1 MNLKPRGSLRLD
13 QDAAT
18 LMRLMPFKVR
28 KLLLVAS
35 LYDAYLLEED
45 GRLTDLL
52 MQAYRLRDLG
62 YFPVVSRATDAEE
75 ALAMLERESFDLVVA
90 MMRLGDI
97 DPFTFG
103 RRAKSLCPGTPVVL
117 LAYDTPEL
125 ERLIASLDRQAIDR
139 IFLWRGDGKILVGII
154 QLMEDE
160 RNAASDTDQFGI
172 PNLLIVEDDLH
183 FTSVYLPELF
193 EELWDQT
200 TRLLDDEVSLAKRAL
215 RQRGRPRVHLAGTYE
230 EGLAIY
236 RRFAGNLLGV
246 ISDIHYPRGGKT
258 DPRAGVDFARLVRSE
273 QPTLPILLQTSED
286 GMEEIAA
293 ELNAGL
299 LRKESP
305 TLLADFRAGLQERFG
320 FGDLLFRDEEGREVA
335 RVPNLDALSAVVESL
350 PEETLCRYFQEGQ
363 LRRWLWA
370 RTEFSLAQRLEVEGF
385 STPDPVQLRR
395 LIHQA
400 IEEEQERS
408 RRGSVVTYSRRFH
421 PEHWHLAQIGGGS
434 LGGKGRGLAFF
445 DKVMAENLDPARW
458 PGVKVGIPRTLILR
472 TEVFEEFVRRNDLLQ
487 WALGETSDLR
497 VANRFLQ
504 SELPPTLVGDIR
516 DFIRQIRL
524 PLAVRSS
531 SLLEDALY
539 QPFAGIYLT
548 KMIPNN
554 QPDLD
559 TRFVNLTNAI
569 KLVFASTFYR
579 QAKSYIEATG
589 HRAEEEQMAVIIQE
603 VVGAPH
609 NARFYPDFAGVAR
622 SWNYYPVGNATP
634 ADGVVNVALGLGKT
648 VVDGGVSLRFCPATP
663 SILPQLDGPW
673 QRALAHSQRTFFAIN
688 MKPAYSQAYAEEDEF
703 LLNLS
708 LAEAELDGTLSWL
721 GSTYSREDDRLL
733 DGLRPGG
740 PRAVTFAHLLKNEVF
755 PLAPLVRELLSLAE
769 EAMRCPVEMEFAAT
783 LDPEHAL
790 PATFG
795 FLQVRPLVVADQ
807 LVTVELGP
815 IELSQAL
822 CFSRQVL
829 GNGILENLTD
839 ILYVQPGLF
848 DPGQSPQTA
857 AAVGRLNARLRAEQ
871 RPYLLVG
878 PGRWGSSDPWLGI
891 PVSWEQIS
899 EARAIV
905 EASLPNLNVDPSQG
919 SHFFQ
924 NITSLRIG
932 YFTVPLRPSSQS
944 GGPEHAFLDWEWLKE
959 QEPQAQDGAVR
970 WLRLSSPLRIE
981 IDGRSGNGVIYKTS
995 FRDVMGAD
1003 LKSVPITS
1011 DSAGQGVPVR
1021 WRVG

>member
-1 MNLKPRGSLRLD
+1 LNNVPGV
-13 QDAAT
+13 
-18 LMRLMPFKVR
+18 F

-62 YFPVVSRATDAEE
+62 YLPVITRATDAEE
-75 ALAMLERESFDLVVA
+75 ALGILESEPFDLVVA

-97 DPFTFG
+97 DPITFG
-103 RRAKSLCPGTPVVL
+103 RRAKSLCPGVPVVL

-125 ERLIASLDRQAIDR
+125 ERMIPLLDRQTIDR

-160 RNAASDTDQFGI
+160 RNAAVDTDRLGI

-183 FTSVYLPELF
+183 FTSAYLPALF

-200 TRLLDDEVSLAKRAL
+200 SRLLDEEVSLAQRAI

-230 EGLAIY
+230 EGLAVY
-236 RRFAGNLLGV
+236 RRFAGSLLGV
-246 ISDIHYPRGGKT
+246 ITDIHYPRGGKT

-273 QPTLPILLQTSED
+273 QPTLPILLQTSEE

-305 TLLADFRAGLQERFG
+305 TLLADFRASLQERFG

-370 RTEFSLAQRLEVEGF
+370 RTEFSLARRLEAEGF
-385 STPDPVQLRR
+385 STSDPVQLQR

-400 IEEEQERS
+400 IEEEQEWS
-408 RRGSVVTYSRRFH
+408 RRGTVVTYSRRFH
-421 PEHWHLAQIGGGS
+421 PEHWHLAQIGDGS

-445 DKVMAENLDPARW
+445 DKVMAENMDPARW

-472 TEVFEEFVRRNDLLQ
+472 TEVFEEFIRRNDLLH
-487 WALGETSDLR
+487 WVLGETSDLR
-497 VANRFLQ
+497 VANRFLH

-516 DFIRQIRL
+516 DFIRQIRH

-559 TRFVNLTNAI
+559 SRFLNLTNAI

-634 ADGVVNVALGLGKT
+634 ADGVANVALGLGKT
-648 VVDGGVSLRFCPATP
+648 VVDGGVSLRFCPTTP
-663 SILPQLDGPW
+663 SILPQFGSP
-673 QRALAHSQRTFFAIN
+673 QEMLAHSQRTFYAIN
-688 MKPAYSQAYAEEDEF
+688 MKPTYSQAYAEEDEF
-703 LLNLS
+703 LLNLP

-733 DGLRPGG
+733 DGLKPGG

-755 PLAPLVRELLSLAE
+755 PLAPLVRELLALAE
-769 EAMRCPVEMEFAAT
+769 KAMRCPVEMEFAAI
-783 LDPEHAL
+783 LDPAQAL

-795 FLQVRPLVVADQ
+795 FLQVRPLVVGDE
-807 LVTVELGP
+807 LVTVELSP

-822 CFSRQVL
+822 CLSRQVL

-839 ILYVQPGLF
+839 ILYVQPSLF
-848 DPGQSPQTA
+848 DPSQSPQTA
-857 AAVGRLNARLRAEQ
+857 AAVGRLNARLKAENL
-871 RPYLLVG
+871 PYLLAG

-899 EARAIV
+899 QARTIIEV
-905 EASLPNLNVDPSQG
+905 GLPNMNVDPSQG

-932 YFTVPLRPSSQS
+932 YFTVPLRDSRQS
-944 GGPEHAFLDWEWLKE
+944 GNSDHSFLDWDWLE
-959 QEPQAQDGAVR
+959 GQAPQAQDGAVR
-970 WLRLSSPLRIE
+970 WLHLASPLRIE
-981 IDGRSGNGVIYKTS
+981 IDGRSGKGVIYKTCC
-995 FRDVMGAD
+995 RE
-1003 LKSVPITS
+1003 
-1011 DSAGQGVPVR
+1011 GQV
-1021 WRVG
+1021 